1 MHCKFGYPAET
12 VGWNRRPEAMNG
24 RSKNFLKE
32 FSKKGLLHI
41 FKIGQKFGVNIL
53 PNHYYV
59 PIADLQHLS
68 EKKKFWARPS
78 SLAGIDIDEESQ
90 LKFLHE
96 NILPF
101 QKEYIGS
108 NNYRKAVE
116 GQFGPGFGFI
126 ESQALHGF
134 VRATKPRRI
143 IEIGSGVSTYCML
156 KALEANYSETKERF
170 DVTCIEPNP
179 RRFLRQNTSI
189 KLIESPLEEVDFSIF
204 DNLSSGDFLFV
215 DSSHAIRTGG
225 DVLSIY
231 LEIIPRLRSGVN
243 IHIHDITLP
252 YNYNRDVLN
261 SMFQWHET
269 AMLQSLLVNNRMI
282 KILFCMSY
290 LHYRTPD
297 GLKRV
302 FPEYEP
308 QENEEG
314 LCVGD
319 SLMQMRNGRYFPSST
334 YLRTQ
339 EE

>member
-1 MHCKFGYPAET
+1 
-12 VGWNRRPEAMNG
+12 MNG
-24 RSKNFLKE
+24 SAKKFLKE
-32 FSKKGLLHI
+32 FLKKGLLYI
-41 FKIGQKFGVNIL
+41 FKIGQKFGFNIL

-59 PIADLQHLS
+59 PIADLQHLLA
-68 EKKKFWARPS
+68 KKQFWTQPF
-78 SLAGIDIDEESQ
+78 SLAGIDITEESQ

-101 QKEYIGS
+101 QKEYVGS

-134 VRATKPRRI
+134 VRK
-143 IEIGSGVSTYCML
+143 IGSGVSTYCVL
-156 KALEANYSETKERF
+156 KALEVNYSETKEHF

-179 RRFLRQNTSI
+179 RQFLRQNTSI
-189 KLIESPLEEVDFSIF
+189 KLIKSPLEEVAFSIF

-252 YNYNRDVLN
+252 YNYNRDILN
-261 SMFQWHET
+261 SIFQWHET
-269 AMLQSLLVNNRMI
+269 ALLQALLVNNRMI
-282 KILFCMSY
+282 IILFCMSY
-290 LHYRTPD
+290 LHYRNPD
-297 GLKRV
+297 GVKRV

-314 LCVGD
+314 LCVGN
-319 SLMQMRNGRYFPSST
+319 SLMQERSGHYFPSSI

-339 EE
+339 EK